1 MRKAKIT
8 DNDLVFFDVL
18 KYKQIG
24 NEMSKLEFHLGKA
37 NNSFKTIQEL
47 CKNIEEETN
56 VKLSFVK

>member
-18 KYKQIG
+18 KYKKMG
-24 NEMSKLEFHLGKA
+24 NEMSKLEFHLRKA
-37 NNSFKTIQEL
+37 NNSFKTIQDL
-47 CKNIEEETN
+47 CKNIEEETS